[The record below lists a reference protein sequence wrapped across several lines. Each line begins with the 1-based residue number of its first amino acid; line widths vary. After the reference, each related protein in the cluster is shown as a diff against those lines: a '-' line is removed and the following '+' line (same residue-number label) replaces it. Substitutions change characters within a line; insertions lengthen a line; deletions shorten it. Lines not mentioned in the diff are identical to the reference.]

1 MERQWWKGKVKD
13 IDVHKFGGEEGRCGQ
28 TTKGKMKNGKLF
40 SCLWFSI
47 MWEEEIKAEET

>member
-1 MERQWWKGKVKD
+1 MERQWWKGKMKD